1 MRIAARYAD
10 EWNAWGSAEDFRRRT
25 PCWPTIAPPSIAI
38 PGAIARSTQALVYL
52 STDEAWLA
60 RWRQDAPARPRL
72 LGTPAEM
79 VEQVAA
85 YDAVGVDELIVPD
98 WTMGSAARAV
108 DTLDLFWNE
117 VAVHFR

>member
-1 MRIAARYAD
+1 
-10 EWNAWGSAEDFRRRT
+10 
-25 PCWPTIAPPSIAI
+25 
-38 PGAIARSTQALVYL
+38 VYL

-60 RWRQDAPARPRL
+60 PRRADASDRARL

-98 WTMGSAARAV
+98 WSMGPVSRTT